1 MPALAPRSFRRL
13 KKQSRIVVIAPAE
26 PVEYFGLIWN
36 GVRSASTEISSLGVS
51 VESRALP
58 NQDIEPQRELLLE
71 LLASAPDAIAL
82 IPAHAKEID
91 DLIER
96 HADQGTAVVT
106 FNADAPVSRRC
117 AYVGPDALKSGALA
131 AEVLTKLM
139 GSSGEIVSFPGPLQK
154 GHLAA
159 RYAGFLAELTGWRAD
174 ARVVACH
181 EGLENLQEAAVQ
193 LFDRHRDIGG
203 IYVGNARAYEIGAAL
218 ESIGWHI
225 PCVGFDNTEAVR
237 PYLAKGMVSAVI
249 DQNAYQQGYVAVQRA
264 YETIAT
270 RRAPA
275 RSTLIPSTVVFSSN
289 ATDEAATD
297 TLNEAFELLVRRRT
311 ARMRSYQR
319 LLQEANHQ
327 LMHLAETD
335 ALTGLF
341 NRRKIE
347 YLLDDHLARC
357 TSHSPLSFLMIDVNH
372 FKSYNDLWGHE
383 IGDEALRVLARVM
396 TEQVQSPDCCGRI
409 GGDEF
414 CILLPNT
421 DEASAEALRARL
433 HDAIGSTVIAA
444 PTENLSIEI
453 SIGVA
458 TAPKQGT
465 TPSDLLRAADLDMY
479 AHKNRAVHRIGR
491 TVIG

>member
-1 MPALAPRSFRRL
+1 MSLLAQRNFRKL

-26 PVEYFGLIWN
+26 PAEYFGLIWN
-36 GVRSASTEISSLGVS
+36 GVKSASTEISSLGVRVDS
-51 VESRALP
+51 IALP
-58 NQDIEPQRELLLE
+58 DQEVGTQRKALNDLLD
-71 LLASAPDAIAL
+71 SAPEAIAL
-82 IPAHAKEID
+82 IPAHAGALD
-91 DLIER
+91 DLIEM
-96 HADQGTAVVT
+96 HANQGTAIVT
-106 FNADAPVSRRC
+106 FNADAPQSRRC
-117 AYVGPDALKSGALA
+117 AYVGPDARKSGALA
-131 AEVLTKLM
+131 AEVLIKLM
-139 GSSGEIVSFPGPLQK
+139 GSRAEIISFSGPLEK

-159 RYAGFLAELTGWRAD
+159 RYSGFLSELTRWRSD
-174 ARVVACH
+174 ARVIARH
-181 EGLENLQEAAVQ
+181 EGVENLRESAVA
-193 LFDRHRDIGG
+193 LFGTHREIGG

-237 PYLAKGMVSAVI
+237 PFLEKGLVSAVI

-264 YETIAT
+264 YETLST
-270 RRAPA
+270 RRAPT
-275 RSTLIPSTVVFSSN
+275 RSTLIPSTVVFASN
-289 ATDEAATD
+289 ASDPASTD

-311 ARMRSYQR
+311 ARLRSYQR
-319 LLQEANHQ
+319 MLQEANHQ

-357 TSHSPLSFLMIDVNH
+357 SVHSPLSLLMVDVNR

-383 IGDEALRVLARVM
+383 TGDEALRVLSRVM
-396 TEQVQSPDCCGRI
+396 LEQVRSADYCGRM

-421 DEASAEALRARL
+421 GKNAAEALCARFHQAIARAVIR
-433 HDAIGSTVIAA
+433 GSSGDL
-444 PTENLSIEI
+444 PIEV

-458 TAPKQGT
+458 TAPLDGR
-465 TPSDLLRAADLDMY
+465 TPGELMRSADQNMY
-479 AHKNRAVHRIGR
+479 AQKNSSAPRVLR
-491 TVIG
+491 